1 MIVIKGPIVY
11 INPDRSQNP
20 DRTAVLVGIASW
32 GAACADP
39 QYPSVS
45 ARITNA
51 LDWIQ
56 KETGNVVLFAMKR
69 YLMNN
74 VNNVYVYKYCS
85 LTYAIK
91 IRSLRTRVST
101 NLIEEQA
108 LHLSCCEY
116 EATTNFTL
124 SY

>member
-20 DRTAVLVGIASW
+20 DRTAILVGIASW

-56 KETGNVVLFAMKR
+56 KETGKEVLFSMKIIEHVFIIKSNFPEI
-69 YLMNN
+69 LMN
-74 VNNVYVYKYCS
+74 
-85 LTYAIK
+85 
-91 IRSLRTRVST
+91 IRW
-101 NLIEEQA
+101 
-108 LHLSCCEY
+108 
-116 EATTNFTL
+116 
-124 SY
+124 

>member
-1 MIVIKGPIVY
+1 MYMIVIKGPIVY

-20 DRTAVLVGIASW
+20 DRTAILVGIASW

-56 KETGNVVLFAMKR
+56 KETGKEVLFAMK
-69 YLMNN
+69 MIEH
-74 VNNVYVYKYCS
+74 VF
-85 LTYAIK
+85 IK
-91 IRSLRTRVST
+91 S
-101 NLIEEQA
+101 N
-108 LHLSCCEY
+108 
-116 EATTNFTL
+116 
-124 SY
+124 